1 MAVPKYNEFFPD
13 FMEFL
18 SDEQEHVVQEVRD
31 YLAGIFN
38 LSDEDMRATTPSG
51 GNLFFNRVSWTQ
63 TYLKKAGLIANPEHA
78 VVVITPLGKKVL
90 DDETEFTLDFVKD
103 LMIKNGEY
111 PTESATRF
119 SHVRRT
125 KTRT

>member
-18 SDEQEHVVQEVRD
+18 SDGNEHAVQEVRD

-38 LSDEDMRATTPSG
+38 LSDEDMRAKTPSG
-51 GNLFFNRVSWTQ
+51 ENLFFNRVDWAKL
-63 TYLKKAGLIANPEHA
+63 YLKKAGLIANPELA
-78 VVVITPLGKKVL
+78 VVVITPFGKKVL
-90 DDETEFTLDFVKD
+90 DDKTELTLDFVKD

-111 PTESATRF
+111 PTKSVTRF
-119 SHVRRT
+119 SQVKRM